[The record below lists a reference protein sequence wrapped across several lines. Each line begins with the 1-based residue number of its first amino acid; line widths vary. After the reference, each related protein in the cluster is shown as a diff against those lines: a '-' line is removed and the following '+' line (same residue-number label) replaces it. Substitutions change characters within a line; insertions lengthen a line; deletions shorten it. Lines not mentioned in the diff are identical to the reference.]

1 MACLPVFGFITG
13 ALAIAL
19 TCFFET
25 SPCLCICLAFLSSFV
40 ILLMA
45 DQTWDVREPLRQL
58 LIGL

>member
-1 MACLPVFGFITG
+1 
-13 ALAIAL
+13 L